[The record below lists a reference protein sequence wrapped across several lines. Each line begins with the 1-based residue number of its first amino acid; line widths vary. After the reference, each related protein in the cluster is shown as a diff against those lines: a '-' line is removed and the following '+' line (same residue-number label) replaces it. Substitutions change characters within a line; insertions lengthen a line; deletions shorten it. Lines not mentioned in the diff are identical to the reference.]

1 MSVVKNYQDFKK
13 NQPQYKSWK
22 QERDLSLE
30 KKVEYIKNNKINP
43 NDYNNDIER
52 AKIVLNAV
60 NVMDE
65 YSQSS
70 AENMEQV
77 TQAAIMPIETALPY
91 ISLGVGGLVGL
102 IGKKSRNTFNEI
114 FNGNFKN
121 IKHLIPSGLATAATL
136 VSGLSALTFWA
147 CKNQIRASRL
157 ARTEAMINDLSS
169 INQFA
174 VLDES
179 QKAEVEK
186 IADTI
191 QVDKKES
198 KQIIQKRT
206 GLGIL
211 SSLKTLVKPDQKV
224 VDKYNE
230 INKQTDEEIK
240 NIENIQLTKSQEL
253 EAKKDQELIQTIVE
267 KVDIASQDYAENT
280 ELATGVLGVILG
292 GLGIGSYAGIKK
304 ILSSIK
310 PFEKYS
316 NIAAII
322 ISYTGM
328 LAGAIYATKL
338 QKQASRVGRY
348 KARKELLDNPE
359 QLVYV
364 DSEKYKDTQI
374 QPKEIKKDG
383 YFKRLFNLI
392 KDNKEYNEYIKNN
405 NARNIQLR
413 KAKDKIKLSDEQ
425 ALRAEQL
432 QKNVFKMFNK
442 LDDKSQSY
450 AEATEAIGD
459 VAIQML
465 TLVSSLIPMVVLTAK
480 TLKTKNVGYKD
491 LALSFLPLIP
501 TILLNIYITKE
512 QKSASRVADMV
523 AINELSDYRHF
534 GSTKTLDSAS
544 NKTES
549 NNENK
554 NNGDNNISP
563 MLKKVL
569 GKSI

>member
-13 NQPQYKSWK
+13 NQPQYKPWK
-22 QERDLSLE
+22 QGRDLSLE

-60 NVMDE
+60 DVMDE

-77 TQAAIMPIETALPY
+77 TQAAIMPIGTALPY
-91 ISLGVGGLVGL
+91 VSLGVGGLVGL
-102 IGKKSRNTFNEI
+102 IGKKSRNAFNEI

-121 IKHLIPSGLATAATL
+121 IKHLIPSGIAAATTFIS
-136 VSGLSALTFWA
+136 VTCAITFWA
-147 CKNQIRASRL
+147 CKNQIKASRL

-198 KQIIQKRT
+198 KQTIQKRT
-206 GLGIL
+206 GLGVL
-211 SSLKTLVKPDQKV
+211 SSLKTMVKPDQKV

-230 INKQTDEEIK
+230 ISKNTEEEIK
-240 NIENIQLTKSQEL
+240 NIDNIKLNKEQEL
-253 EAKKDQELIQTIVE
+253 EAKKDKELIQTIVE

-280 ELATGVLGVILG
+280 ELATGVLGAIFA
-292 GLGIGSYAGIKK
+292 GLGVGSYAGIKK
-304 ILSSIK
+304 ILSFINPLK
-310 PFEKYS
+310 KYS
-316 NIAAII
+316 SICAVV
-322 ISYTGM
+322 ISYVGV

-374 QPKEIKKDG
+374 QPKENKKDG

-392 KDNKEYNEYIKNN
+392 KDNKEYNEYIKSNN
-405 NARNIQLR
+405 TRNIQLR
-413 KAKDKIKLSDEQ
+413 KAKDKIKLSDKQ

-432 QKNVFKMFNK
+432 QKNVFKMFNR

-459 VAIQML
+459 VAMQML
-465 TLVSSLIPMVVLTAK
+465 TLISSLIPMIVIATK
-480 TLKTKNVGYKD
+480 TLKTKKIGLKD
-491 LALSFLPLIP
+491 FAVSFLPLIP

-534 GSTKTLDSAS
+534 GSTRTINS
-544 NKTES
+544 S
-549 NNENK
+549 NNESEK
-554 NNGDNNISP
+554 NIDINVSP

>member
-60 NVMDE
+60 DVMDE

-77 TQAAIMPIETALPY
+77 TQAAIMPIGTALPY
-91 ISLGVGGLVGL
+91 VSLGVGGLVGL
-102 IGKKSRNTFNEI
+102 IGKKSRNAFNEI

-121 IKHLIPSGLATAATL
+121 IKHLIPSGIAAATTFIS
-136 VSGLSALTFWA
+136 VTCAITFWA
-147 CKNQIRASRL
+147 CKNQIKASRL

-198 KQIIQKRT
+198 KQTIQKRT
-206 GLGIL
+206 GLGVL
-211 SSLKTLVKPDQKV
+211 SSLKTMVKPDQKV

-230 INKQTDEEIK
+230 ISKNTEEEIK
-240 NIENIQLTKSQEL
+240 NIDNIKLNKEQEL
-253 EAKKDQELIQTIVE
+253 EAKKDKELIQTIVE

-280 ELATGVLGVILG
+280 ELATGVLGAIFA
-292 GLGIGSYAGIKK
+292 GLGVGSYAGIKK
-304 ILSSIK
+304 ILSFINPLK
-310 PFEKYS
+310 KYS
-316 NIAAII
+316 SICAVV
-322 ISYTGM
+322 ISYVGV

-364 DSEKYKDTQI
+364 DSEKYKDTQV
-374 QPKEIKKDG
+374 QPKENKKDG

-392 KDNKEYNEYIKNN
+392 KDNKEYNEYIKSNN
-405 NARNIQLR
+405 TRNIQLR
-413 KAKDKIKLSDEQ
+413 KAKDKIKLSDKQ

-432 QKNVFKMFNK
+432 QKNVFKMFNR

-459 VAIQML
+459 VAMQML
-465 TLVSSLIPMVVLTAK
+465 TLISSLIPMIVIATK
-480 TLKTKNVGYKD
+480 TLKTKKIGLKD
-491 LALSFLPLIP
+491 FAVSFLPLIP

-534 GSTKTLDSAS
+534 GSTRTINS
-544 NKTES
+544 S
-549 NNENK
+549 NNESEK
-554 NNGDNNISP
+554 NIDINVSP